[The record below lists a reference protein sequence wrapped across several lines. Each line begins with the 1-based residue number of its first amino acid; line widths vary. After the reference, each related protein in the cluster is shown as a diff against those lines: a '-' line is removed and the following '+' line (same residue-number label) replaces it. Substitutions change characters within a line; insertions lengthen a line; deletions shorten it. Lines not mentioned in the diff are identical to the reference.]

1 MSVCSNPSHLERGGP
16 LNAAVSDNES
26 SPGFFALCEQVHQF
40 LILLFQPS
48 ASRIFSTQGSN
59 PGLPRCR
66 RILYRLSHQVIPQ
79 LLGFFPFL
87 PMEVKEV
94 TQCMQGGTISSGLSG
109 FTYYSL
115 AVYLPTSLYPTRPLL
130 YIYIYLKKYIYIYI
144 KFIWLHRVF
153 LTATRGI

>member
-59 PGLPRCR
+59 PGIEPRSPALQADSLQAEPPGNPSAS
-66 RILYRLSHQVIPQ
+66 RILS
-79 LLGFFPFL
+79 
-87 PMEVKEV
+87 
-94 TQCMQGGTISSGLSG
+94 ISSHGGQRGDTVHAGWHHQFRAVRIHLLFISCLSP
-109 FTYYSL
+109 
-115 AVYLPTSLYPTRPLL
+115 YLLVPHQTPPL
-130 YIYIYLKKYIYIYI
+130 YIYILKKKKYIYIYI
-144 KFIWLHRVF
+144 
-153 LTATRGI
+153 